1 MIFENIDKMYTDF
14 VQQAKGEIFI
24 FCPYIKVA
32 SLKKV
37 LATSLPSL
45 SIVTTWKTLDI
56 LNGIS
61 DLELYSFCKSI
72 KARLYINQKIH
83 LKLITDFYE
92 KAIMGSANITD
103 KGLGI
108 SPEAN
113 HECVMLCEQVTF
125 DDQIHLRKIIQE
137 STLINDI
144 LFSEFEKIVA
154 ESRKMYSKP
163 KIRDL
168 DVKSAVN
175 KDFLISALPMSRSI
189 RVLYTYYSDKS
200 HKVKNDT
207 DYKCAIHDIAL
218 YSIPPGL
225 NEATLYQHIKQSF
238 FNHPFIKK
246 LKDFIDKEKYF
257 GQIKEWVQQTCVDV
271 PVPSRRDLT
280 GNVQVLYE
288 WFALLGNE
296 EYEVDRPHYS
306 QRIFK
311 KQ

>member
-14 VQQAKGEIFI
+14 VQQTKGEVYI

-32 SLKKV
+32 TLKKV

-61 DLELYSFCKSI
+61 ELELYSFCKSI

-83 LKLITDFYE
+83 LKLITDLYE
-92 KAIMGSANITD
+92 KAIVGSANITD
-103 KGLGI
+103 RGLGI

-113 HECVMLCEQVTF
+113 HECVVLCEQVTF
-125 DDQIHLRKIIQE
+125 DDQIHLQKIIQE
-137 STLINDI
+137 ATLLNDM
-144 LFSEFEKIVA
+144 LFSEFEKAVA
-154 ESRKMYSKP
+154 EAKREYTKVNM
-163 KIRDL
+163 RDV
-168 DVKSAVN
+168 DIKSAVN
-175 KDFLISALPMSRSI
+175 KNFLISALPMSRSI
-189 RVLYTYYSDKS
+189 RVLYTYYSDRAN
-200 HKVKNDT
+200 KVKDDT
-207 DYKCAIHDIAL
+207 DYNCAIHDIAL
-218 YSIPPGL
+218 YDIPPGL
-225 NEATLYQHIKQSF
+225 NEVALYQHIKESF

-246 LKDFIDKEKYF
+246 LKDFIGKEKYF
-257 GQIKEWVQQTCVDV
+257 GQIKEWVQATCVDV

-288 WFALLGNE
+288 WFALLGKE
-296 EYEVDRPHYS
+296 EYEVDRPHHS

-311 KQ
+311 K